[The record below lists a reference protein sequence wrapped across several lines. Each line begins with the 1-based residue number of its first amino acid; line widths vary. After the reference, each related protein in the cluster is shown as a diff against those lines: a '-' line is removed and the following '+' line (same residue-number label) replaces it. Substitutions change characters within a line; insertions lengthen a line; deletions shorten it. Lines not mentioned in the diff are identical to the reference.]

1 MPFIHLVENK
11 ILVDESFIKFYY
23 ILYFVYT
30 RVKKLMMCYIIY
42 WKTFLHG
49 LKEQYV
55 INKHKTQHERMN
67 GGSYEVTT
75 RGISS

>member
-1 MPFIHLVENK
+1 MKNK
-11 ILVDESFIKFYY
+11 ILVVVESFIKFYY
-23 ILYFVYT
+23 ILYIVYT
-30 RVKKLMMCYIIY
+30 CKKVNDVLYY
-42 WKTFLHG
+42 L
-49 LKEQYV
+49 LKNVFTWFKKQYV